1 MLTGRNLETHANFDK
16 NYNLFINFQITKS
29 RTELVK
35 EVRQRKKDGTIKK
48 YGVDQ
53 NGRVT
58 IKVKIDSKFQEVTDA
73 KSLAEVISN
82 PVQAP
87 AFRQR
92 QNRDH

>member
-1 MLTGRNLETHANFDK
+1 MRSAIFSHNNKAFWSSQHGGE
-16 NYNLFINFQITKS
+16 
-29 RTELVK
+29 EVK

-48 YGVDQ
+48 YSVDQ
-53 NGRVT
+53 NGQVT